1 MFIRTAALVLCMLA
15 SAATPVAAQVVGE
28 KAKLSSIE
36 LFDGTRFD
44 PKTIEGKP
52 TLVYFWA
59 SWCPR
64 CRNEMRS
71 LEKHYQSYKERG
83 FTIVAVNFRD
93 KIENAK
99 ALIESVKP
107 ISFPVGSIN
116 DDWRS
121 DYPSLQGTPT
131 WMLLDK
137 NGVIRKVIVGREVIT
152 GGWLDGLEP
161 DLKNVLAEGG

>member
-1 MFIRTAALVLCMLA
+1 MSTKFALAAWCLILSING
-15 SAATPVAAQVVGE
+15 SAYAQTVGD
-28 KAKLSSIE
+28 KAKLSHVE
-36 LFDGTRFD
+36 LFDGTQFD
-44 PKTIEGKP
+44 PKTIEGRP

-59 SWCPR
+59 SWCPL
-64 CRNEMRS
+64 CRKEMTS
-71 LEKHYQSYKERG
+71 LEKRYQAYKDTG
-83 FTIVAVNFRD
+83 FVIVAINFRD

-121 DYPSLQGTPT
+121 DYPALHGTPT

-137 NGVIRKVIVGREVIT
+137 KGIIRKVIVGQEVIN
-152 GGWLDGLEP
+152 GGWFDGLES
-161 DLKNVLAEGG
+161 DLKKVVAE

>member
-1 MFIRTAALVLCMLA
+1 MFIRVTSILTCLFFLLA
-15 SAATPVAAQVVGE
+15 PYSLHAQVVGE
-28 KAKLSSIE
+28 KAKLSSVT

-64 CRNEMRS
+64 CRNEMKS

-93 KIENAK
+93 KIENA
-99 ALIESVKP
+99 
-107 ISFPVGSIN
+107 
-116 DDWRS
+116 
-121 DYPSLQGTPT
+121 
-131 WMLLDK
+131 
-137 NGVIRKVIVGREVIT
+137 
-152 GGWLDGLEP
+152 
-161 DLKNVLAEGG
+161 